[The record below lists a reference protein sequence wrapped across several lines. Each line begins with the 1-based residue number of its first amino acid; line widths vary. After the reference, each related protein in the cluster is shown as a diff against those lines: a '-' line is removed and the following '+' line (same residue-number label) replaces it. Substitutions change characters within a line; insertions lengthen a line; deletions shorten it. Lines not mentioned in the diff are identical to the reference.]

1 MLVTDHAR
9 ASESPLRPSP
19 TGIPHVGNIR
29 TALFNWLFARH
40 HGGRFI
46 VRIEDTDQSRRMEG
60 ATEAILESL
69 RWLELDWDEGPD
81 VGGEFGPYFQSGRL
95 DLYHQF
101 AEKLLGQGDAYHC
114 YCSPARLDEMRKEQ
128 ARKKQPPK
136 YDKRCRDLSEEDA
149 RARGDTDVPVVR
161 FRIPPDIR
169 VSFNDQVRGEVSFE
183 SNVLDDFVI
192 VKADG
197 FPTYH
202 LANVVDDHLMEIS
215 HVLRAEE
222 WLSSTPRH
230 VLLYDALDL
239 KPPHFVH
246 LPMILGPDRSKLS
259 KRHGATSLLEY
270 RDQGFLP
277 QAMLNYLALMGWA
290 LDDRTELFSREDLV
304 RHFTVERVGKTGAI
318 FDVDKL
324 TWMNGVYIREMSSEE
339 FIQLVLPFME
349 KDLSPHIPRPLDREY
364 VARVL
369 PLLQERTKSLKE
381 LGDWSSITKDGPLA
395 DFFFQ
400 EELEYDPASLVPKKL
415 SHKDTAKA
423 LTIARK
429 RLEGLGSFD
438 SEALEGLLRDLAKE
452 ELRVKTGQLFG
463 ALRVAV
469 TGRTA
474 APPLFETMEVLGRDR
489 CLKRIARAIEMLKG
503 EVQ

>member
-1 MLVTDHAR
+1 MPEQVRVRYA
-9 ASESPLRPSP
+9 PSP

-46 VRIEDTDQSRRMEG
+46 VRIEDTDQSRRMDG

-69 RWLELDWDEGPD
+69 RWLELDWDEGPE
-81 VGGEFGPYFQSGRL
+81 VGGEFGPYFQSERL
-95 DLYHQF
+95 DIYHQY

-149 RARGDTDVPVVR
+149 RAGGDTDVPVVR

-339 FIQLVLPFME
+339 FIQWVLPFME

-364 VARVL
+364 VGRVL

-381 LGDWSSITKDGPLA
+381 LGDRSSITGDGPLA

-400 EELEYDPASLVPKKL
+400 EELEYDPQV
-415 SHKDTAKA
+415 
-423 LTIARK
+423 IANN
-429 RLEGLGSFD
+429 STTDF
-438 SEALEGLLRDLAKE
+438 AH
-452 ELRVKTGQLFG
+452 
-463 ALRVAV
+463 
-469 TGRTA
+469 
-474 APPLFETMEVLGRDR
+474 PVLGDVKMCNFPVIFSETPAGVWKEAPELGQDTESILIDELGYDWADIQRFQEAGSI
-489 CLKRIARAIEMLKG
+489 L
-503 EVQ
+503 